1 MNLNELIKPDS
12 IVFLE
17 TVEMKDTVKM
27 PASKAV
33 ELQMVSEKEN
43 FEDAI
48 LSREEL
54 VSTGIGLGIS
64 IPHAKMKSIEQFFI
78 ILGICKNGLDW
89 DSIDRKPVRA
99 VFMIGGP
106 EEEKKEYL
114 RIMSKLIL
122 IMKNEERRNK
132 LFLSNSKEEAADI
145 FKEF

>member
-1 MNLNELIKPDS
+1 MNLNELIKSDS
-12 IVFLE
+12 VVFLD
-17 TVEMKDTVKM
+17 TVEMRDTIKVL
-27 PASKAV
+27 ANKAI
-33 ELQMVSEKEN
+33 ELGYIKEEDN
-43 FEDAI
+43 FEEAI

-64 IPHAKMKSIEQFFI
+64 IPHAKMEGIKNFFAVI
-78 ILGICKNGLDW
+78 GICKNGLDW

-106 EEEKKEYL
+106 DAEKKEYL

-132 LFLSNSKEEAADI
+132 LFLTDSKEVAADI
-145 FKEF
+145 FSDF

>member
-1 MNLNELIKPDS
+1 MNLNELIKPES

-27 PASKAV
+27 LVSKAA
-33 ELQMVSEKEN
+33 ELQMINETEC
-43 FEDAI
+43 FEEAI

-64 IPHAKMKSIEQFFI
+64 IPHAKMKNIDEFFI

-89 DSIDRKPVRA
+89 DSVDRKPVRA

-122 IMKNEERRNK
+122 IMKNEDRRNK
-132 LFLSNSKEEAADI
+132 LFLSGSKEEAANI

>member
-27 PASKAV
+27 LASKAV

-106 EEEKKEYL
+106 EEEKKE
-114 RIMSKLIL
+114 
-122 IMKNEERRNK
+122 
-132 LFLSNSKEEAADI
+132 
-145 FKEF
+145 

>member
-27 PASKAV
+27 LASKAV

-43 FEDAI
+43 FEVAI

>member
-27 PASKAV
+27 LASKAV

-114 RIMSKLIL
+114 RIMPKLIL